1 NNSPVQLC
9 FTMTAATIFN
19 ASPAPRQPGLR
30 ATFTP
35 RKEEKVFLARGEHTF
50 TLPGRKTL
58 AKVQVDVDAESDEQ
72 ALDAVEASIVISL
85 AQDGEAN
92 FAPVA
97 RWVKLDRLAKTS
109 LHGVVNEDR
118 ATYQHAWSFELLDG
132 GVEPQRALWA
142 AVYSF
147 WIRHKRSDRLA
158 VFLQGARAVEQRS
171 HMIQVGLGFA
181 SPTETDL
188 ILLDRNAFWQAAG
201 APCDLHWLQSP
212 IPSSGVFPHV
222 LAFTQSTSP
231 PVLATH
237 PLRPPKPARG
247 SVVYSRYVFS
257 CSQHLELVHIDASNP
272 QHFEAYCRW
281 QNSDRV
287 NHGWREKGPQ
297 DKHLKYIQ
305 DKNADPHAMGVL
317 VMWDGVPAGYGEMVW
332 SKEDGMAAFVGGL
345 GDYDQGTHLLIGEE
359 QFRGKHRFTA
369 CMVSLKHACFLR
381 DPRTDVVVG
390 EPRYDLDIIPLL
402 ATFLP
407 QEFRKEVELPHK
419 RAVFFVLRRDRF
431 LEEGLLE

>member
-1 NNSPVQLC
+1 
-9 FTMTAATIFN
+9 MTAATIVN
-19 ASPAPRQPGLR
+19 PSPAPRQPGLR
-30 ATFTP
+30 ATFNP
-35 RKEEKVFLARGEHTF
+35 RKEEKVFLASGEHVF
-50 TLPGRKTL
+50 TLPGRE
-58 AKVQVDVDAESDEQ
+58 ARVKVQVHVDAVSDEE
-72 ALDAVEASIVISL
+72 ALDAAETSISVSL
-85 AQDGEAN
+85 AEAGQLD
-92 FAPVA
+92 FVSVA
-97 RWVKLDRLAKTS
+97 RWIKLNRLAKTS

-118 ATYQHAWSFELLDG
+118 ATYQHVWSFELLDG
-132 GVEPQRALWA
+132 EFDPHRAIWA
-142 AVYSF
+142 AVYAF

-158 VFLQGARAVEQRS
+158 ILLKGQVTNNQRFYL
-171 HMIQVGLGFA
+171 IQTGLSFA

-188 ILLDRNAFWQAAG
+188 LLLDRNAFWQGAG
-201 APCDLHWLQSP
+201 APSDTHWLQTP
-212 IPSSGVFPHV
+212 IPACGSFPHI
-222 LAFTQSTSP
+222 LAFTHSTSP

-237 PLRPPKPARG
+237 PLRPPKPAPG

-257 CSQHLELVHIDASNP
+257 CSQHLELVHIDATNP
-272 QHFEAYCRW
+272 EHFQAYSRW

-287 NHGWREKGPQ
+287 NHGWRERGPEE
-297 DKHLKYIQ
+297 KHLKYIRE
-305 DKNADPHAMGVL
+305 KNADPHAMGVL
-317 VMWDGVPAGYGEMVW
+317 VLWDGVPAGYGEIVW

-381 DPRTDVVVG
+381 DPRTNVVVG

-407 QEFRKEVELPHK
+407 QEIRKEVELPHK

-431 LEEGLLE
+431 LEEGILE

>member
-1 NNSPVQLC
+1 ML
-9 FTMTAATIFN
+9 FRGATAI
-19 ASPAPRQPGLR
+19 Q
-30 ATFTP
+30 
-35 RKEEKVFLARGEHTF
+35 
-50 TLPGRKTL
+50 
-58 AKVQVDVDAESDEQ
+58 EQ
-72 ALDAVEASIVISL
+72 HHVI
-85 AQDGEAN
+85 E
-92 FAPVA
+92 
-97 RWVKLDRLAKTS
+97 
-109 LHGVVNEDR
+109 
-118 ATYQHAWSFELLDG
+118 
-132 GVEPQRALWA
+132 
-142 AVYSF
+142 
-147 WIRHKRSDRLA
+147 
-158 VFLQGARAVEQRS
+158 
-171 HMIQVGLGFA
+171 VGLGFA

-188 ILLDRNAFWQAAG
+188 VLLDRNAFWQGAG
-201 APCDLHWLQSP
+201 APTHLHWLQTP
-212 IPSSGVFPHV
+212 FPSNGFFPYI

-237 PLRPPKPARG
+237 PLRPPKPAPG

-272 QHFEAYCRW
+272 QRFEAYCRW

-287 NHGWREKGPQ
+287 NHGWREKGPEE
-297 DKHLKYIQ
+297 KHRKYIE

-317 VMWDGVPAGYGEMVW
+317 VLWDDVPAGYGEMVW

-345 GDYDQGTHLLIGEE
+345 GNYDQGTHLLIGEE

-381 DPRTDVVVG
+381 DPRTEVVVG

-431 LEEGLLE
+431 LEEGILE

>member
-1 NNSPVQLC
+1 
-9 FTMTAATIFN
+9 MTTATT
-19 ASPAPRQPGLR
+19 AKPSPAPRQPGLR
-30 ATFTP
+30 ATFHP
-35 RKEEKVFLARGEHTF
+35 RKEESVFLARGERVF
-50 TLPGRKTL
+50 TLPGRQVRVR
-58 AKVQVDVDAESDEQ
+58 VQVDVEAESDE
-72 ALDAVEASIVISL
+72 DAIDASETTITISI
-85 AQDGEAN
+85 AKPEQDA
-92 FAPVA
+92 FDAVA
-97 RWVKLDRLAKTS
+97 RWIKLDRLAKTS

-118 ATYQHAWSFELLDG
+118 ATFQHAWAFELLGECKD
-132 GVEPQRALWA
+132 PRRAIWA
-142 AVYSF
+142 AIYAF
-147 WIRHKRSDRLA
+147 WIRHKRSDRLP
-158 VFLQGARAVEQRS
+158 VLLQGANAKQQQCYLIE
-171 HMIQVGLGFA
+171 VGLGFA

-188 ILLDRNAFWQAAG
+188 ILLDRNAFWEGAG
-201 APCDLHWLQSP
+201 APADLDWLQTP
-212 IPSSGVFPHV
+212 VPSSGHFPYV

-237 PLRPPKPARG
+237 PLRPPKPAPG

-287 NHGWREKGPQ
+287 NHGWREKGP
-297 DKHLKYIQ
+297 DEKHRKYIE
-305 DKNADPHAMGVL
+305 DKRADPHAMGVL
-317 VMWDGVPAGYGEMVW
+317 VLWDGVLAGYGEMVW

-345 GDYDQGTHLLIGEE
+345 GNYDQGTHLLIGEE
-359 QFRGKHRFTA
+359 AFRGKHRFTA

-381 DPRTDVVVG
+381 DPRTEVVVG

-407 QEFRKEVELPHK
+407 QEIRKEVELPHK

-431 LEEGLLE
+431 LEEGILE